1 MEERKIKC
9 YLCES
14 EANQEEGYDT
24 SRNVRINCPKCTKY
38 ELTDMAIKFYFKR
51 DNGKEL
57 LNQEDKEKLSEY
69 VRRHYNPEKVIP
81 VRIDIKMIEVLTG
94 KKSIND

>member
-1 MEERKIKC
+1 MEERKIRC
-9 YLCES
+9 YLCGS
-14 EANQEEGYDT
+14 EVLQEEEYDT
-24 SRNVRINCPKCTKY
+24 SRNVRVNCSKCMKY

-81 VRIDIKMIEVLTG
+81 VRIDTRMIEVLTG

>member
-14 EANQEEGYDT
+14 EANQED
-24 SRNVRINCPKCTKY
+24 R
-38 ELTDMAIKFYFKR
+38 
-51 DNGKEL
+51 
-57 LNQEDKEKLSEY
+57 EKLSEY

-81 VRIDIKMIEVLTG
+81 VRIDTKMIEVLTG